1 MGTSG
6 NKSMFGQLFTELME
20 RIDCLGDEKLS
31 AIKKDF
37 ESFDLLEANVRNGM
51 QSKIAVFFDAVRNR
65 IKQLSHAVPTEKSP
79 NINQNFISK
88 VFEAISL
95 YYYQS
100 VKKNRGINYPN
111 VGSLENL
118 MGSFTCNI
126 PKANENFTSF
136 MVQDK
141 KLLLKTI
148 SELSAF
154 IATMAVL
161 FDCDIIRFEEEVV
174 NLLRSHVKIFL
185 NNKDFVAEVNKQIC
199 NFKIMVDQTVFDATQ
214 TMQMAEQHL
223 NFTKSAVLLGKLI
236 FVLLYFTDYKSP
248 TQEAK
253 TEYIT
258 WINNIQDYFV
268 KVCNGYIKYLWIRY
282 RRLPGFDMSLDLLN
296 GLTIDNVYVF
306 PNFSDDKNSVENL
319 LSSCFNKNE
328 QKRTRKAIV
337 AGHGMG
343 KTSLLHLII
352 SCIVINS
359 NYAVKDE
366 NISRYFMKYYNIF
379 NKKLCFNSS
388 DVFPIIINCEKFGS
402 YAKNKQRDQLSL
414 TNFAYYIIKQYDEDL
429 NVVGERNKGW
439 YDKWIVTF
447 SSDEFMKILNG
458 AIEDDKLMLLV
469 DSVDNIE
476 DNYKIM
482 FEEMLNNFIHT
493 YGCSCEMI
501 FTSSSKEF
509 LPQSIIDEKY
519 GFDIVKIDDFNTEQ
533 IKKILLN
540 YYTFFKSA
548 DEVVLK
554 KQAIIT
560 EMETD
565 EDKILMTEVERKL
578 KDYES
583 LFKANEK
590 FVNKLYSDL
599 EKNPQT
605 CAVLKNPYM
614 LTKIAKLCIKSDF
627 DFNSLLNDL
636 LFDSLSVMNEISET
650 VNDVIQKE
658 FFKVAIDCQLFG
670 NYDNVYKLY
679 KKLDGNNLSNAD
691 AKTKNLVKTTKNL
704 LKLLLE
710 NKTND

>member
-1 MGTSG
+1 
-6 NKSMFGQLFTELME
+6 
-20 RIDCLGDEKLS
+20 
-31 AIKKDF
+31 
-37 ESFDLLEANVRNGM
+37 
-51 QSKIAVFFDAVRNR
+51 
-65 IKQLSHAVPTEKSP
+65 
-79 NINQNFISK
+79 
-88 VFEAISL
+88 
-95 YYYQS
+95 
-100 VKKNRGINYPN
+100 
-111 VGSLENL
+111 
-118 MGSFTCNI
+118 
-126 PKANENFTSF
+126 
-136 MVQDK
+136 
-141 KLLLKTI
+141 
-148 SELSAF
+148 
-154 IATMAVL
+154 
-161 FDCDIIRFEEEVV
+161 
-174 NLLRSHVKIFL
+174 
-185 NNKDFVAEVNKQIC
+185 
-199 NFKIMVDQTVFDATQ
+199 
-214 TMQMAEQHL
+214 
-223 NFTKSAVLLGKLI
+223 
-236 FVLLYFTDYKSP
+236 
-248 TQEAK
+248 
-253 TEYIT
+253 
-258 WINNIQDYFV
+258 
-268 KVCNGYIKYLWIRY
+268 
-282 RRLPGFDMSLDLLN
+282 
-296 GLTIDNVYVF
+296 
-306 PNFSDDKNSVENL
+306 
-319 LSSCFNKNE
+319 
-328 QKRTRKAIV
+328 
-337 AGHGMG
+337 
-343 KTSLLHLII
+343 
-352 SCIVINS
+352 
-359 NYAVKDE
+359 
-366 NISRYFMKYYNIF
+366 
-379 NKKLCFNSS
+379 
-388 DVFPIIINCEKFGS
+388 
-402 YAKNKQRDQLSL
+402 
-414 TNFAYYIIKQYDEDL
+414 
-429 NVVGERNKGW
+429 
-439 YDKWIVTF
+439 
-447 SSDEFMKILNG
+447 
-458 AIEDDKLMLLV
+458 MLLV

-540 YYTFFKSA
+540 YYTFFKST

-583 LFKANEK
+583 LFKANQK

>member
-1 MGTSG
+1 M
-6 NKSMFGQLFTELME
+6 
-20 RIDCLGDEKLS
+20 D
-31 AIKKDF
+31 
-37 ESFDLLEANVRNGM
+37 
-51 QSKIAVFFDAVRNR
+51 
-65 IKQLSHAVPTEKSP
+65 
-79 NINQNFISK
+79 
-88 VFEAISL
+88 
-95 YYYQS
+95 
-100 VKKNRGINYPN
+100 
-111 VGSLENL
+111 
-118 MGSFTCNI
+118 CNI
-126 PKANENFTSF
+126 F
-136 MVQDK
+136 
-141 KLLLKTI
+141 
-148 SELSAF
+148 
-154 IATMAVL
+154 
-161 FDCDIIRFEEEVV
+161 
-174 NLLRSHVKIFL
+174 
-185 NNKDFVAEVNKQIC
+185 
-199 NFKIMVDQTVFDATQ
+199 
-214 TMQMAEQHL
+214 
-223 NFTKSAVLLGKLI
+223 
-236 FVLLYFTDYKSP
+236 
-248 TQEAK
+248 
-253 TEYIT
+253 
-258 WINNIQDYFV
+258 
-268 KVCNGYIKYLWIRY
+268 
-282 RRLPGFDMSLDLLN
+282 
-296 GLTIDNVYVF
+296 
-306 PNFSDDKNSVENL
+306 
-319 LSSCFNKNE
+319 
-328 QKRTRKAIV
+328 
-337 AGHGMG
+337 
-343 KTSLLHLII
+343 
-352 SCIVINS
+352 
-359 NYAVKDE
+359 
-366 NISRYFMKYYNIF
+366 
-379 NKKLCFNSS
+379 
-388 DVFPIIINCEKFGS
+388 
-402 YAKNKQRDQLSL
+402 KQRDQLSL
-414 TNFAYYIIKQYDEDL
+414 TDFAYYIIKQYDEDL

-583 LFKANEK
+583 LFKANQK